1 MTTESVIDD
10 APDRAPGRT
19 DLSNRGR
26 TVIDDRVRR
35 KLIEHAVLSVPG
47 TERAGGLASRQFP
60 AVRFTGASRTEV
72 EVHVAAQWP
81 LDTVRL
87 VPSVRDA
94 VDAELERSLGAA
106 PDDVAVH
113 IARVSEERRG
123 TPIAHLHS
131 APALAS
137 AGTSPTADTTDTTAN
152 GARRHVPRRTA
163 GASIAAVPLLLAV
176 LALGVIALRDTAV
189 SFGWIAG
196 SRWLDAVPGVADTR
210 WQWWTWPGAVGA
222 VVVGLALVVTA
233 LKPRR
238 HSHTPYSDDLWFR
251 RRVSTDP
258 RSSEEVTR

>member
-19 DLSNRGR
+19 DLPNRGR

-47 TERAGGLASRQFP
+47 TERSGGLASRQFP
-60 AVRFTGASRTEV
+60 AVRFTDASRTEV

-81 LDTVRL
+81 LDTARL
-87 VPSVRDA
+87 VPSVRAA

-113 IARVSEERRG
+113 IARVSEERRA
-123 TPIAHLHS
+123 TPIAHLRN
-131 APALAS
+131 APALA
-137 AGTSPTADTTDTTAN
+137 AVDTAPTADTATD
-152 GARRHVPRRTA
+152 GARRHIPRRTA

-196 SRWLDAVPGVADTR
+196 SRWLDAVSGVADVR
-210 WQWWTWPGAVGA
+210 WQWWTWPASVGA

-238 HSHTPYSDDLWFR
+238 RSHTRYSDDLWFR
-251 RRVSTDP
+251 RRVSADP
-258 RSSEEVTR
+258 RSFEEVTR